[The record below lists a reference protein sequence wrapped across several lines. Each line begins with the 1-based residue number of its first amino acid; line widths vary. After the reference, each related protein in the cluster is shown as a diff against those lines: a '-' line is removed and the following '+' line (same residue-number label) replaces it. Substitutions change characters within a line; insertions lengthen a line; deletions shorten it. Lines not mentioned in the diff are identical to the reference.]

1 MRQAK
6 ALGGELM
13 RFSVTLLASLA
24 LAPPTLAELE
34 DEVRC
39 REISFS
45 RSVENRDRE
54 LFASF
59 IDPDA
64 RFISGSVAR
73 GPEAVAAAWA
83 VFFDVDGPSI
93 KWRPKYIEVLENGK
107 LALSRGPY
115 QLVTHDDDG
124 KVIEHWGTFNSVWRL
139 NPDGRWHVV
148 FDAGGPLPDPPP
160 ADDRALLDQPDN
172 CDTGS

>member
-1 MRQAK
+1 MK
-6 ALGGELM
+6 SSTVLLLLG
-13 RFSVTLLASLA
+13 LLATSA
-24 LAPPTLAELE
+24 LADLA

-39 REISFS
+39 REIGFS
-45 RSVENRDRE
+45 RSVENQDSE

-83 VFFDVDGPSI
+83 VFFNADGPSI
-93 KWRPKYIEVLENGK
+93 KWRPKYVEVLENGE

-139 NPDGRWHVV
+139 NPDGQWRVV

-160 ADDRALLDQPDN
+160 TDDRALLDEPDD
-172 CDTGS
+172 CDSG